1 MFKPEHRLPVEDI
14 KFTIIT
20 ISSSRFSALLK
31 GQDISDESGNLA
43 VRLLTDLG
51 CKFNT
56 RYLVPNIPSMI
67 KETVLTSIKR
77 DKSDLVITIGGTGIS
92 GRDITV
98 DTLLPLMEKRLT
110 SFDFLF
116 FLLSYMQIGPDIL
129 LSRACAGVIKNSLI
143 VCLPGSKKAVKLA
156 IERIIGPE
164 LSHIIYHLRE
174 AKRRF

>member
-1 MFKPEHRLPVEDI
+1 
-14 KFTIIT
+14 
-20 ISSSRFSALLK
+20 
-31 GQDISDESGNLA
+31 
-43 VRLLTDLG
+43 
-51 CKFNT
+51 
-56 RYLVPNIPSMI
+56 MI

-98 DTLLPLMEKRLT
+98 DTLLPLIEKRLT

-174 AKRRF
+174 VKRRF